1 MCWLCVFILLTS
13 SCVVMHNFLPIMK
26 MLGQL
31 KMNIYFTLWGCCWI
45 YFWLR
50 SLPESNEASLPGSVA
65 MVMTCWWVCCTSQWR
80 FFHGRASVQNQL
92 QHELCILY
100 WKQYTYQL
108 RSGECDYILPF
119 HISSCEEDT
128 CRCYF
133 HTLPPPPPLPPKECM
148 VTWFESLV
156 TNALSYWE
164 CGMTNEII
172 ECM

>member
-92 QHELCILY
+92 QHEL
-100 WKQYTYQL
+100 
-108 RSGECDYILPF
+108 LPV
-119 HISSCEEDT
+119 SDT
-128 CRCYF
+128 VCPGWSLGTRLAGYSPSMAWSANLTTFSFSFTWLLLLLLLWVVVLPTLCGDWEKDHCQW
-133 HTLPPPPPLPPKECM
+133 HTTL
-148 VTWFESLV
+148 
-156 TNALSYWE
+156 
-164 CGMTNEII
+164 
-172 ECM
+172 